1 MMAIQTTADK
11 VLQALESYNLKKE
24 GNEWRCNN
32 PFHNGSDSH
41 AFKLKIEHGERGTYY
56 DHAHG
61 DKGNLY
67 DLAHHFG
74 IETPEGGV
82 YAVESTKR
90 EYKNL
95 DDYAAV
101 HGVPGDVF
109 RAADWRE
116 VVHQD
121 RPALEFDTAN
131 GKRYRFIDNGKE
143 KYKSVYGYKP
153 CWYHIG
159 RAVKCARETGQP
171 LILCN
176 GEATTITAEYYGLCA
191 FSMTGGEKAL
201 PPDLLE
207 SLVKALNGGG
217 YSAFWLALDCDSTG
231 RDAARKIAEQLTS
244 RNIRVKVIDL
254 GLGDG
259 GDLADFCKLFE
270 HDALKELTA
279 RAETEKGASEKPEI
293 ERDSIADLAGAIKG
307 LTAANI
313 QNEQARNGM
322 QEQALIAKAE
332 AALEVA
338 KSKYAKAR
346 TVSAADLT
354 RQNIE
359 AMRER
364 RENPNRPKELSF
376 GLRTIDNMVG
386 EILAEI
392 YTFYGATNM
401 GKSTAMVSV
410 ARHMCVQKPG
420 LIVTT
425 ESVPNRWYNK
435 LIACFT
441 GIPSNRLEKAECLTD
456 EEWFRVQ
463 SYMEMLS
470 DFDINFLDKG
480 NPNIFE
486 IRAEAL
492 RLKPSWII
500 VDSMSKMEHPGCNNI
515 YDITRGASNGLQSL
529 MQELKIPILKTV
541 QIGRDVENRPV
552 GQKTPRLGDAY
563 GGGVIE
569 HNSGVIIGVYNHAYY
584 VEQGLEPPSWDKYPE
599 GTTSLTLMKHRWNDG
614 ARVSRAI
621 VENRPGVGYFDKNTE
636 TLNVTEIARRGYK

>member
-1 MMAIQTTADK
+1 MAIQTTADK
-11 VLQALESYNLKKE
+11 VLQALQAYNLKKDGAE
-24 GNEWRCNN
+24 YRSNN
-32 PFHNGSDSH
+32 PYHNGSDSH
-41 AFKLKIEHGERGTYY
+41 AFKLRIDHGERGTYY

-61 DKGNLY
+61 DKGTLY
-67 DLAHHFG
+67 DLARHFG

-90 EYKNL
+90 EYRNL
-95 DDYAAV
+95 DEYAKA
-101 HGVPGDVF
+101 HGVTGDVF

-116 VVHQD
+116 VIHQD

-131 GKRYRFIDNGKE
+131 GARYRFIDNGKE

-159 RAVKCARETGQP
+159 RAVKCARETGKP

-176 GEATTITAEYYGLCA
+176 GEATTVVAEHFGLCA
-191 FSMTGGEKAL
+191 FSATAGEKAL
-201 PPDLLE
+201 SPDLLE
-207 SLVKALNGGG
+207 TLLKAVNGGG
-217 YSAFWLALDCDSTG
+217 FSAFWLALDCDSTG
-231 RDAARKIAEQLTS
+231 RDAARKIAEQLTGKD
-244 RNIRVKVIDL
+244 IRVKVVDL

-270 HDALKELTA
+270 HDALRELTA
-279 RAETEKGASEKPEI
+279 RAETEKGTSERPAI

-307 LTAANI
+307 LTAANV

-354 RQNIE
+354 KQNIE

-364 RENPNRPKELSF
+364 RENPDRPRELDF
-376 GLRTIDNMVG
+376 GLRTVNGMVG
-386 EILAEI
+386 EILPEI

-401 GKSTAMVSV
+401 GKSTAMVSIAKRLV
-410 ARHMCVQKPG
+410 TLKPG

-435 LIACFT
+435 LIARFT
-441 GIPSNRLEKAECLTD
+441 GIPSNKIEQAENLTD
-456 EEWFRVQ
+456 EDFQRIEN
-463 SYMEMLS
+463 YMEMLA

-500 VDSMSKMEHPGCNNI
+500 VDSMSKMEHPGCSNI

-541 QIGRDVENRPV
+541 QIGRDVENRPI

-569 HNSGVIIGVYNHAYY
+569 HNSGVIIGVYNHQYY
-584 VEQGLEPPSWDKYPE
+584 VEQGLETPAPGKYPE

-621 VENRPGVGYFDKNTE
+621 VENRPGVGYFDQGGT
-636 TLNVTEIARRGYK
+636 R

>member
-1 MMAIQTTADK
+1 MAIQTTADK
-11 VLQALESYNLKKE
+11 VLTALQSYNLKKD
-24 GNEWRCNN
+24 GAEWRSNN
-32 PFHNGSDSH
+32 PYHNGSDSH
-41 AFKLKIEHGERGTYY
+41 AFKLRIDHGERGTYY

-61 DKGNLY
+61 DKGTLY
-67 DLAHHFG
+67 DLARHFG

-90 EYKNL
+90 EYRNL
-95 DDYAAV
+95 DEYAKA
-101 HGVPGDVF
+101 HGVTGDVF
-109 RAADWRE
+109 RAADWRDI
-116 VVHQD
+116 VYQD
-121 RPALEFDTAN
+121 RPALEFETFT

-143 KYKSVYGYKP
+143 KYKSVFGYKL
-153 CWYHIG
+153 CWYHLG
-159 RAVKCARETGQP
+159 RAVETARKTGKP

-176 GEATTITAEYYGLCA
+176 GEATTVVAEHFGLCA
-191 FSMTGGEKAL
+191 FSMTAGEKAI
-201 PPDLLE
+201 PTDLLE
-207 SLVKALNGGG
+207 TLLKALNGGG
-217 YSAFWLALDCDSTG
+217 YSSFWIALDCDPTG
-231 RDAARKIAEQLTS
+231 RDAARKIAEQLTGK
-244 RNIRVKVIDL
+244 NIRVKVIDL
-254 GLGDG
+254 GLSDG

-279 RAETEKGASEKPEI
+279 RANTEKGTSEKPAI
-293 ERDSIADLAGAIKG
+293 ERDSLTDLASAIKG
-307 LTAANI
+307 LTAANV
-313 QNEQARNGM
+313 QNEQARNGVT
-322 QEQALIAKAE
+322 EQVLIAKAE

-354 RQNIE
+354 KQNIE

-376 GLRTIDNMVG
+376 GLRTIDSMVG
-386 EILAEI
+386 EILPEI

-401 GKSTAMVSV
+401 GKSTCMVSI

-456 EEWFRVQ
+456 EEWFRAQ
-463 SYMEMLS
+463 SYMEMLA
-470 DFDINFLDKG
+470 DFEITFLDKG
-480 NPNIFE
+480 NPNVFE

-492 RLKPSWII
+492 RLQPAWLM
-500 VDSMSKMEHPGCNNI
+500 VDSMSKMEHPGCTNI
-515 YDITRGASNGLQSL
+515 YDKTSNASNGLQSL

-541 QIGRDVENRPV
+541 QIGRDVENRPI

-569 HNSGVIIGVYNHAYY
+569 HNSGVIIGVYNHQYY
-584 VEQGLEPPSWDKYPE
+584 VEQGLETPAPGKYPE

-621 VENRPGVGYFDKNTE
+621 VENRPGVGYFDQ
-636 TLNVTEIARRGYK
+636 GGM

>member
-1 MMAIQTTADK
+1 MAIKTTADK
-11 VLQALESYNLKKE
+11 VLEALQSHNLKQE
-24 GNEWRCNN
+24 GAEWRCNN

-41 AFKLKIEHGERGTYY
+41 AFKLKIEHGERGAYY

-61 DKGNLY
+61 DKGTLY
-67 DLAHHFG
+67 DLAHYFG

-82 YAVESTKR
+82 YAVENTKR
-90 EYKNL
+90 EYHNL

-116 VVHQD
+116 VVYQE
-121 RPALEFDTAN
+121 RLALEFDTAG
-131 GKRYRFIDNGKE
+131 GKRYRFLDNGKE
-143 KYKSVYGYKP
+143 KYKSVFGYKL
-153 CWYHIG
+153 CWYHLG
-159 RAVKCARETGQP
+159 RAVKCARETGRP
-171 LILCN
+171 IILCN
-176 GEATTITAEYYGLCA
+176 GEATTVVAEYYGLCA
-191 FSMTGGEKAL
+191 FSMTAGEKAL
-201 PPDLLE
+201 PLDLLE
-207 SLVKALNGGG
+207 SLSKVLHEGGF
-217 YSAFWLALDCDSTG
+217 SAFWIALDCDSTG
-231 RDAARKIAEQLTS
+231 RDSARKIASQLTDKGY
-244 RNIRVKVIDL
+244 RVKVVDL
-254 GLGDG
+254 GLGES

-270 HDALKELTA
+270 ERTLDELTA
-279 RAETEKGASEKPEI
+279 RANAERVTPEKQDTERGELS
-293 ERDSIADLAGAIKG
+293 DLASAIKA
-307 LTAANI
+307 LAVSNA
-313 QNEQARNGM
+313 QHEQSRNGM
-322 QEQALIAKAE
+322 AEQTLIAKAE
-332 AALEVA
+332 ATLEQA
-338 KSKYAKAR
+338 KSRYARAR
-346 TVSAADLT
+346 TVSSADLT
-354 RQNIE
+354 KQNIE

-386 EILAEI
+386 EILPEI

-401 GKSTAMVSV
+401 GKSTCMVSV
-410 ARHMCVQKPG
+410 ARHMCIQKPG

-456 EEWFRVQ
+456 DEWFRAQ
-463 SYMEMLS
+463 SYMEMLA
-470 DFDINFLDKG
+470 DFEITFLDKG

-486 IRAEAL
+486 VRAEAL
-492 RLKPSWII
+492 RLKPAWVM
-500 VDSMSKMEHPGCNNI
+500 VDSESKMEHPGCSNV
-515 YDITRGASNGLQSL
+515 YDITRGVDNGLQSL

-541 QIGRDVENRPV
+541 QIGRDVENRPI

-621 VENRPGVGYFDKNTE
+621 VQNRPGVGYFDIPHE
-636 TLNVTEIARRGYK
+636 TVNISDIAARGAK